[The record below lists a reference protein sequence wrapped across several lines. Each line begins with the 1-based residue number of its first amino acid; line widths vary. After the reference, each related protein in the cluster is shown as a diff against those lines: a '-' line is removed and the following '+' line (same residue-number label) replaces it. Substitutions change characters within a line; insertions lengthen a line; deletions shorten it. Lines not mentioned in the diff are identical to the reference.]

1 MYKDLFLLSLEM
13 QTHWQNGKFMNLNLT
28 PQQNCAKK
36 WRHQNMEH
44 IACIQTQAILKNLHF
59 QQILPHS
66 LKTRSVSNC
75 IEAIKILCVQLG
87 GKAPTSFW
95 EGWCNWDK
103 NPLIKLCVGDGKR
116 KGVESRWDKRKRLGI
131 GGQDVVSLYV
141 LLPSFSSF
149 SQHSSQSHTLSP
161 SHLFIYLLSQSY
173 FPFLLALCVYSS
185 FPTWD
190 ALRCLDF
197 RQTNRPRDPFK
208 DVYTCI
214 YLMGKSV

>member
-1 MYKDLFLLSLEM
+1 MYKDLVLLSLEM

-59 QQILPHS
+59 KKILPHS

-161 SHLFIYLLSQSY
+161 SHLFIYSLNLTFHFSWH
-173 FPFLLALCVYSS
+173 CVYIVVSLPEMHFGVLIS
-185 FPTWD
+185 D
-190 ALRCLDF
+190 
-197 RQTNRPRDPFK
+197 RQTDPGTLLKMF
-208 DVYTCI
+208 TLASI
-214 YLMGKSV
+214 